1 MAADPADKPAPHW
14 RTRTSSVLTTL
25 AHGSVPFITT
35 FLLVHLS
42 APAAANL
49 GVPFSNAFSPP
60 HPPRPLSSALSVT
73 GYATAFIFLPIHILT
88 HRLAPADLA
97 PPIASLSPSE
107 LDYEYVKAALRGW
120 PVRSKVLYAALVVGV
135 ALHAADG
142 FGIIWS
148 TWIPNLETPGRR
160 ARRALACAAVIPILT
175 DLAVLAREP
184 LFTLVST
191 AARSRAALTQSFVYR
206 L

>member
-1 MAADPADKPAPHW
+1 
-14 RTRTSSVLTTL
+14 
-25 AHGSVPFITT
+25 
-35 FLLVHLS
+35 
-42 APAAANL
+42 
-49 GVPFSNAFSPP
+49 
-60 HPPRPLSSALSVT
+60 VT

-175 DLAVLAREP
+175 GLAVLAREP

-191 AARSRAALTQSFVYR
+191 AAQSRAALTQSFVYR